1 MLKVVFKQNDKI
13 LLNKVRFDE
22 VLDSDL
28 SAPVIGQLDVPKSTL
43 ERLGWKPNENL
54 VLSLKRENEPK
65 PYKHVLVSPE
75 PPEGYETW
83 GRYIEAQRKEKK

>member
-1 MLKVVFKQNDKI
+1 MLKVVFRQNDET

-28 SAPVIGQLDVPKSTL
+28 SAPIIGQLDVPKSTL
-43 ERLGWKPNENL
+43 DRLKWKPGENL

-65 PYKHVLVSPE
+65 PYRHVLVSPE
-75 PPEGYETW
+75 PPDGYETW
-83 GRYIEAQRKEKK
+83 GRYIEAKKKESE